1 MPCLPCSSSK
11 LRTKNDAAVA
21 FFIIII
27 ITFLGNNANIILTFL
42 VPGAL
47 RVVIALL
54 LQATDL
60 IVIGVAVMI

>member
-21 FFIIII
+21 FFIII